1 MQLRPYQGALVAQ
14 IRFQYQLGHSSV
26 LAVLPTG
33 GGKTV
38 IFSHIAQSAARK
50 GNRVCILVHRAELL
64 DQASRSLTAMDVQH
78 GCIRANRKMDLTHSV
93 QVASVQTLAR
103 RLHLIPPDFF
113 QLLVVDEAHH
123 TNAGTWRNVVQ
134 HFNAAK
140 LLGVT
145 ATPIR
150 GDGRGLGE
158 WYQAMVLGPS
168 SQQLT
173 EEGFLASAKVLAPPG
188 FDASGLRKRMGDF
201 DQKQAAQRVNTIMG
215 DCVGHY
221 RKHLPDQTAIAFC
234 CSVAHAEAVA
244 DLFKLAGITAAS
256 IDGTMSNDCRQDL
269 LQRLGSG
276 EIKVLTSC
284 ALIGEGVD
292 VPSVGGCILL
302 RPTESVGLYLQMV
315 GRCLRPMEGKRAVVL
330 DHVGN
335 TLRLGH
341 YLEERDWSLDGIKK
355 RDINAAPSV
364 KVCPVC
370 FATNPSAI
378 EICEECGHVFSTP
391 KQHKIRQVECE
402 LQEIKVIKNFE
413 PGALVVHKP
422 SGQKWYAGS
431 IHPKYFRDYDEFYK
445 NNWDKSMEL
454 NVNLYKHQHQALKAG
469 SGGFS
474 FPEVY
479 AMDIAKEQL
488 VCSINDIDISQY
500 KKQQQSGAHDLE
512 TLRKLGKQ
520 RGYKPGWAERVYQ
533 ARLAKRHG

>member
-1 MQLRPYQGALVAQ
+1 MQLRPYQDALVAQ

-158 WYQAMVLGPS
+158 WYQTMVLGPS
-168 SQQLT
+168 IKQLT
-173 EEGFLASAKVLAPPG
+173 DDGFLAPAQVFVPPG
-188 FDASGLRKRMGDF
+188 FDTSNLRKRMGDY
-201 DQKQAAQRVNTIMG
+201 DLRQAEEGLRAIVG
-215 DCVGHY
+215 DCIGHY
-221 RKHLPDQTAIAFC
+221 RQHLDGKTAIAFC
-234 CSVAHAEAVA
+234 ATVAHAEEVA
-244 DLFKLAGITAAS
+244 KSFNLAGIQAES

-302 RPTESVGLYLQMV
+302 RPTESVGLHLQMI
-315 GRCLRPMEGKRAVVL
+315 GRCLRPMDGKRAVVL

-335 TLRLGH
+335 MLKLGH
-341 YLEERDWSLDGIKK
+341 HLEDRDWTLDGIKK
-355 RDINAAPSV
+355 KDGKAPPV
-364 KVCPVC
+364 KVCPSC
-370 FATNPSAI
+370 YAANYAAARECI
-378 EICEECGHVFSTP
+378 ECGHQFQGKEREIDVIP
-391 KQHKIRQVECE
+391 GQLEE
-402 LQEIKVIKNFE
+402 LQT
-413 PGALVVHKP
+413 
-422 SGQKWYAGS
+422 GS
-431 IHPKYFRDYDEFYK
+431 WF
-445 NNWDKSMEL
+445 
-454 NVNLYKHQHQALKAG
+454 VQ
-469 SGGFS
+469 
-474 FPEVY
+474 
-479 AMDIAKEQL
+479 
-488 VCSINDIDISQY
+488 
-500 KKQQQSGAHDLE
+500 
-512 TLRKLGKQ
+512 
-520 RGYKPGWAERVYQ
+520 
-533 ARLAKRHG
+533 

>member
-1 MQLRPYQGALVAQ
+1 MQLRPYQEALVAQ

-173 EEGFLASAKVLAPPG
+173 EAGFLASAKVLAPPG
-188 FDASGLRKRMGDF
+188 FDTSGLRKRMGDF

-244 DLFKLAGITAAS
+244 DLFKSAGIAAAS

-276 EIKVLTSC
+276 KIKVLASC

-302 RPTESVGLYLQMV
+302 RPTESVGLHLQMI
-315 GRCLRPMEGKRAVVL
+315 GRCLRPLDGKRAVVL

-341 YLEERDWSLDGIKK
+341 HLEDRQWSLDGIKK
-355 RDINAAPSV
+355 RDGNLAPSV

-370 FATNPSAI
+370 FATSPSAAQV
-378 EICEECGHVFSTP
+378 CEECGSIFPAPERHEL
-391 KQHKIRQVECE
+391 KQVDGE
-402 LQEIKVIKNFE
+402 LQEITTMQNYAKDLHGQTLQIGDRVLMQAY
-413 PGALVVHKP
+413 PGE
-422 SGQKWYAGS
+422 
-431 IHPKYFRDYDEFYK
+431 YFYFCGFVEKD
-445 NNWDKSMEL
+445 NNIIRVCKKESHSRLKFTNEEIISLQFQHSDPLFIFNTFAPMVQLSRKARLDQGTAQSLEDLREL
-454 NVNLYKHQHQALKAG
+454 
-469 SGGFS
+469 
-474 FPEVY
+474 
-479 AMDIAKEQL
+479 AK
-488 VCSINDIDISQY
+488 
-500 KKQQQSGAHDLE
+500 
-512 TLRKLGKQ
+512 R
-520 RGYKPGWAERVYQ
+520 RGYKPGWAERVLQ
-533 ARLAKRHG
+533 ARLDKKHGTA